1 MLTRRH
7 LRIKV
12 MQAIYA
18 HESIEKESIG
28 EGEKKMLKSF
38 EQLFDLFVYQLSFLV
53 EVFDLAEK
61 KIEEGKNKL
70 LPDRD
75 DLDPN
80 TKFIENRLVDKIR
93 NNRDYINNYN
103 RLKINWRHEHFDIV
117 RKIYNDIRTDSGYQ
131 NYMDKKESSFK
142 EDQKMLVYIVKEFI
156 SDCQSLMNIYEE
168 QNIFWEEDYY
178 AVNMML
184 IDFIESMKPNDDEFQ
199 KLPPVFKDLDDLG
212 KSEDKQFAVDLYRS
226 TVAQEDKYENV
237 IASRAKNWEFERIA
251 KIDVILLKMAIAEL
265 LNFYSIPIK
274 VTMNEYIEI
283 SKYYSTPKSRV
294 FINGILDK
302 LIVEFKEEEKINKT
316 GRGLI
321 DN

>member
-18 HESIEKESIG
+18 HQSIEVESAG
-28 EGEKKMLKSF
+28 EGEKKMIKSF
-38 EQLFDLFVYQLSFLV
+38 DQIYDLFIYQLSFLV
-53 EVFDLAEK
+53 EIFDFAEK
-61 KIEEGKNKL
+61 KIEEGRNKL
-70 LPDRD
+70 LPSRG
-75 DLDPN
+75 DLNPN
-80 TKFIENRLVDKIR
+80 VKFIENRLIAKIR

-103 RLKINWRHEHFDIV
+103 RLRINWRQEHYDIV
-117 RKIYNDIRTDSGYQ
+117 RKMYNDILDDSGYQ
-131 NYMDKKESSFK
+131 EFMENPNNSFK
-142 EDQKMLVYIVKEFI
+142 EDQKMLIYIIKEFI
-156 SDCQSLMNIYEE
+156 SDFQPLKNIYEE

-184 IDFIESMKPNDDEFQ
+184 IDFVESLKPKDDEYQ
-199 KLPPVFKDLDDLG
+199 KLPSVFKDEDESG
-212 KSEDKQFAVDLYRS
+212 KSEDKQFAIDLFRDTLSQGSEY
-226 TVAQEDKYENV
+226 EDV
-237 IASRAKNWEFERIA
+237 IAARAKNWEFERIA

-265 LNFYSIPIK
+265 LNFYSIPVK

-283 SKYYSTPKSRV
+283 SKYYSTPKSRM

-302 LIVEFKEEEKINKT
+302 LIAEFKEEKKINKT

>member
-18 HESIEKESIG
+18 HESIERESIG

-53 EVFDLAEK
+53 EIFDFASK
-61 KIEEGKNKL
+61 KIEEGRNKL
-70 LPDRD
+70 LPSQE

-80 TKFIENRLVDKIR
+80 MKFVENRLVDKIR
-93 NNRDYINNYN
+93 NNKDYINNYN
-103 RLKINWRHEHFDIV
+103 RLKINWRQEHYDIV
-117 RKIYNDIRTDSGYQ
+117 RKVFNDIRTDGEYQ
-131 NYMDKKESSFK
+131 NFMEKPESSFK

-156 SDCQSLMNIYEE
+156 SDCQPLKNIYEE

-178 AVNMML
+178 TVNMML
-184 IDFIESMKPNDDEFQ
+184 IDFIESIRANADEFQ
-199 KLPPVFKDLDDLG
+199 KLPAVFKDVDEHG
-212 KSEDKQFAVDLYRS
+212 KSEDRQFAVDLYRN
-226 TVAQEDKYENV
+226 TVAQGNKYEDV
-237 IASRAKNWEFERIA
+237 IASRAKNWEFDRIA

-265 LNFYSIPIK
+265 LNFYSIPVK

-294 FINGILDK
+294 FING
-302 LIVEFKEEEKINKT
+302 
-316 GRGLI
+316 
-321 DN
+321 

>member
-142 EDQKMLVYIVKEFI
+142 EDQKMLVY
-156 SDCQSLMNIYEE
+156 
-168 QNIFWEEDYY
+168 
-178 AVNMML
+178 
-184 IDFIESMKPNDDEFQ
+184 
-199 KLPPVFKDLDDLG
+199 
-212 KSEDKQFAVDLYRS
+212 
-226 TVAQEDKYENV
+226 
-237 IASRAKNWEFERIA
+237 
-251 KIDVILLKMAIAEL
+251 
-265 LNFYSIPIK
+265 
-274 VTMNEYIEI
+274 
-283 SKYYSTPKSRV
+283 
-294 FINGILDK
+294 
-302 LIVEFKEEEKINKT
+302 
-316 GRGLI
+316 
-321 DN
+321 